1 MQDMNLNIKTPFLY
15 AKPREICR
23 DLNAQELNLASLSK
37 HEYISLYMRI
47 IENEINTRG
56 LNLRLATF
64 DDIVPVSEFIRKRYR
79 SDLANEVSPYD
90 IFRFIEFG
98 HGLIVDNAEK
108 GILGCLFEIGYDTI
122 ESTSYSVRL
131 GIDESL
137 NGMNMGQLLT
147 QYSSLIAMR
156 RGSKVKRGIIDF
168 DNSAN
173 LYIQLN
179 HVGWIV
185 ESFYY
190 QIPELGNCYNV
201 CLPLTI
207 EGIMFNKIDQNRLI
221 DYLKGKKLDDEFKCM
236 KFDDLESV
244 LTLYRETDFKIV
256 AMLKPGIFH
265 DAYSLLALPAHTIG
279 LNI

>member
-1 MQDMNLNIKTPFLY
+1 MQDMTYNIKTPFLY
-15 AKPREICR
+15 GKPPEICR
-23 DLNAQELNLASLSK
+23 DLTNEELSLASLTK
-37 HEYISLYMRI
+37 HEYISLFMRI
-47 IENEINTRG
+47 IENDVNSKG
-56 LNLRLATF
+56 LLLRLATF
-64 DDIVPVSEFIRKRYR
+64 DDIIPVSEFIKKRYR
-79 SDLANEVSPYD
+79 IDLADEVSPYD

-98 HGLIVDNAEK
+98 HGLIVSNKDRV
-108 GILGCLFEIGYDTI
+108 ILGCLFEIGYDTI

-137 NGMNMGQLLT
+137 NGMNIGQLLT

-190 QIPELGNCYNV
+190 HIPELGDCYNV

-207 EGIMFNKIDQNRLI
+207 EGMLYNKIDHKRLI
-221 DYLKGKKLDDEFKCM
+221 DYLKGKKDGVDYKCI
-236 KFDDLESV
+236 KYNDIELVLE
-244 LTLYRETDFKIV
+244 TYRETDFKIV
-256 AMLKPGIFH
+256 AMMKPGVVF
-265 DAYSLLALPAHTIG
+265 DVFTLVALPAHVIG

>member
-1 MQDMNLNIKTPFLY
+1 MNLHIKTPFLY

-23 DLNAQELNLASLSK
+23 DLSPQELSLAALSK

-47 IENEINTRG
+47 IESEINSKG
-56 LNLRLATF
+56 LKLRLATF
-64 DDIVPVSEFIRKRYR
+64 DDIVPVSDFIKKRYR
-79 SDLANEVSPYD
+79 SDLADEVSAYD

-98 HGLIVDNAEK
+98 HGLIVGNDDR

-207 EGIMFNKIDQNRLI
+207 EGMLFNKIDNNRLME
-221 DYLKGKKLDDEFKCM
+221 YLKGKKEDKDYILI
-236 KFDDLESV
+236 KFNDLESV
-244 LTLYRETDFKIV
+244 LTLYRETDYKII
-256 AMLKPGIFH
+256 AMLKAGIVH
-265 DAYSLLALPAHTIG
+265 DVYSLVAFPANIIG